1 MKHMQ
6 VVSKYGNVGQ
16 NILVRLHCAGETD
29 RNKGVK
35 TSDRDNRFVTQIYK
49 LRDFEE
55 IYSKI
60 SHILNCSYL

>member
-16 NILVRLHCAGETD
+16 NIMVRLHCAGETD

-49 LRDFEE
+49 LRDFKQNFAYIELFLFINE
-55 IYSKI
+55 P
-60 SHILNCSYL
+60 